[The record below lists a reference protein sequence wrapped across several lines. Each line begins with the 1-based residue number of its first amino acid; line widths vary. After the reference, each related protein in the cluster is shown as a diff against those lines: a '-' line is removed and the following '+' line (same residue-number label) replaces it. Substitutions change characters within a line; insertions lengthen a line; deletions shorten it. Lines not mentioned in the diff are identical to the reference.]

1 MSRLFLLFN
10 HTLTPDQQEDARTH
24 LGVEAIIVPPADIS
38 RLWSQLPPDDKSIAP
53 LLAPVRDWLD
63 VVAVPGDH
71 VLIHG
76 DFGACF
82 LMAGHAMSRGLIP
95 IYSTTERHA
104 IEEVLDDGSV
114 HMAHRFRHVLYRRYG
129 E

>member
-1 MSRLFLLFN
+1 MPRLFLLFN
-10 HTLTPDQQEDARTH
+10 HTLTPGQQEDARTS
-24 LGVEAIIVPPADIS
+24 LGAEAIIAPPVDIS
-38 RLWSQLPPDDKSIAP
+38 RLWSQLPPNDKSLAS

-63 VVAVPGDH
+63 VVTVPGDH

-82 LMAGHAMSRGLIP
+82 LMATHTMSRGLIP
-95 IYSTTERHA
+95 VYSTTERHTF
-104 IEEVLDDGSV
+104 EETLDDGSV
-114 HMAHRFRHVLYRRYG
+114 HMVHRFRHVLYRRYG